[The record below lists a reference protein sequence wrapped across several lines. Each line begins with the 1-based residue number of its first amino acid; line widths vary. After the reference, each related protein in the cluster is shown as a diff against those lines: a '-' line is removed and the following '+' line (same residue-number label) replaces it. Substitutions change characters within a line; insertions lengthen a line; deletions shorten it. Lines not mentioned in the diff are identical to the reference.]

1 MNKSMNVPAFRR
13 ARGASV
19 VTVLIAIAIIVALL
33 AASWFLILRPHQ
45 QAVKSNKP
53 ATIGTSASTSKAAP
67 APVNVEAM
75 STSELLSEA
84 SKAIKDQRLLSPAG
98 NNAVE
103 FYLKALDRD
112 PDNRV
117 ARDALREMFPF
128 AANAA
133 EQVINQGDFSEAKRE
148 IDLLTRTDPDNYTLT
163 ILRSKLDARRRVKVE
178 QAEAKE
184 LAAKKQAAAAA
195 AAVEAKARDAELAK
209 QQAEQQAAQKAAA
222 EKAAQEQAL
231 AANQVQAKQHEDRQ
245 KTVIQ
250 DAVLVKRVVPK
261 YPVAAARTRREGWVN
276 VRFTVGVNGKVHKV
290 SVVDS
295 NPSHVFDRAA
305 TRAVARW
312 EFKPALRNGK
322 AMAVTMTRRVVF
334 KLNDN

>member
-1 MNKSMNVPAFRR
+1 M
-13 ARGASV
+13 
-19 VTVLIAIAIIVALL
+19 TVLIALAIVLALA
-33 AASWFLILRPHQ
+33 AASWFLILRPHH
-45 QAVKSNKP
+45 QARQANQPASMGTGTASDKSAPPP
-53 ATIGTSASTSKAAP
+53 A
-67 APVNVEAM
+67 NVEAM

-84 SKAIKDQRLLSPAG
+84 SKAIQDQRLLAPEG

-133 EQVINQGDFSEAKRE
+133 EQVINQGDFGEAKRE
-148 IDLLTRTDPDNYTLT
+148 IELLTQADPDNYTLT
-163 ILRSKLDARRRVKVE
+163 ILRSKLDARRRVKLE
-178 QAEAKE
+178 EAQAEE
-184 LAAKKQAAAAA
+184 LAAQRKAAQEAAAAEA
-195 AAVEAKARDAELAK
+195 RAKAEELAK
-209 QQAEQQAAQKAAA
+209 QQAEQQAAQQAQA
-222 EKAAQEQAL
+222 EKAAEQ
-231 AANQVQAKQHEDRQ
+231 QAVAEREASEKAPEPTP

-276 VRFTVGVNGKVHKV
+276 VRFTVGVDGHVDNVT
-290 SVVDS
+290 VVDS

-305 TRAVARW
+305 TRAVSRW
-312 EFKPALRNGK
+312 EFKPALRNGEP
-322 AMAVTMTRRVVF
+322 MAVTMTRRVVF
-334 KLNDN
+334 KLNDS